1 MGRIAKWGTILGAF
15 DIKYMPHTFVKGQVL
30 TNLVAE
36 FTEIPSDDKL
46 EVQNMDGKSVGVI
59 SLQEPLSWKVYIDD
73 AANHRESGVRL
84 VLVSPGNIIIEKSL
98 KLGFL
103 ATNNEVEYEAL
114 LVGKT
119 MV

>member
-1 MGRIAKWGTILGAF
+1 
-15 DIKYMPHTFVKGQVL
+15 MPRTLVKGQVL
-30 TNLVAE
+30 ADLVAE
-36 FTEIPSDDKL
+36 FPETPL
-46 EVQNMDGKSVGVI
+46 EDRLKEQNMDGKSIGVI

-103 ATNNEVEYEAL
+103 ATNNEAEYEAL